1 MQRKMRYWK
10 YMLFCSFSLDILSI
24 TDVRWRS
31 DLSREDLD
39 ESKTLISVDYFWCI
53 LGWFAADVS
62 CLPSCVWDWS
72 WSYPLWRHPT
82 LLVITV
88 VYWGKAV
95 QLRFW
100 APAQSERERE
110 RLLDRSERPEIKEK
124 RGRLC
129 TITVRWWYNA
139 LFFPLSG
146 DESLF
151 LCIDALDHSQ
161 VCKKWNRKEE
171 QRKKKS

>member
-1 MQRKMRYWK
+1 MQQTVRYWK

-31 DLSREDLD
+31 DLSGEDLD
-39 ESKTLISVDYFWCI
+39 ESKTLISADYFWCI
-53 LGWFAADVS
+53 LGWFAADVL

-72 WSYPLWRHPT
+72 WSYPLWRRLT

-110 RLLDRSERPEIKEK
+110 IVRPVRAAGNQREEREALYNYRALMIQ
-124 RGRLC
+124 C
-129 TITVRWWYNA
+129 AFFFSVRRWKS
-139 LFFPLSG
+139 F
-146 DESLF
+146 SLYWCSWSF
-151 LCIDALDHSQ
+151 TGL
-161 VCKKWNRKEE
+161 
-171 QRKKKS
+171 